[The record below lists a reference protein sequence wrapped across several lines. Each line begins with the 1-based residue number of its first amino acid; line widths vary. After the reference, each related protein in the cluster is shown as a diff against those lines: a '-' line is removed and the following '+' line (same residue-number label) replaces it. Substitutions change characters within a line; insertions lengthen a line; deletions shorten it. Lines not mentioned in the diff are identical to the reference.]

1 MDRPEA
7 LKNRALAWNKMNP
20 RTVTEIN
27 SLSRGEFVR
36 VLGPVFE
43 RSPWI
48 AEATWPKRPFASREA
63 LYAALCETVAGAG
76 AEKQLALIRSH
87 PDLAG
92 KLASAGAL
100 TAASTREQADAG
112 LDRLTP
118 EETGLFRENNTAY
131 RAKFGFPFVICARLN
146 RKEAM
151 LNGFRARLPNSPE
164 QEIQTALQE
173 IFKIAE
179 LRLNDLISN

>member
-1 MDRPEA
+1 
-7 LKNRALAWNKMNP
+7 MNL

-27 SLSRGEFVR
+27 SLARDEFVR

-43 RSPWI
+43 RSPWV
-48 AEATWPKRPFASREA
+48 AEATWPKRPFASRET
-63 LYAALCETVAGAG
+63 LHTALCETVAGAG
-76 AEKQLALIRSH
+76 TEKQLELIRSH

-92 KLASAGAL
+92 KLAPTGAL
-100 TAASTREQADAG
+100 TAASVREQADAG
-112 LDRLTP
+112 LDRLTL
-118 EETGLFRENNTAY
+118 EEAELFRKNNAEY

-146 RKEAM
+146 RKEAI
-151 LNGFRARLPNSPE
+151 LNGFRARLPNSRE

-173 IFKIAE
+173 IFKIAG

>member
-1 MDRPEA
+1 
-7 LKNRALAWNKMNP
+7 MNL

-27 SLSRGEFVR
+27 SLSRDEFVR
-36 VLGPVFE
+36 VIGPVFE
-43 RSPWI
+43 QSPWI
-48 AEATWPKRPFASREA
+48 PEDAWLKRPFASREA
-63 LYAALCETVAGAG
+63 LHAALCETVTCAG

-92 KLASAGAL
+92 RLASAGAL
-100 TAASTREQADAG
+100 TAESAREQAGAG

-118 EETGLFRENNTAY
+118 KETELFRKSNAAY
-131 RAKFGFPFVICARLN
+131 RKKFGFPFVICARLN
-146 RKEAM
+146 RTETI

-173 IFKIAE
+173 IFRIAE
-179 LRLNDLISN
+179 LRLNDLISH

>member
-1 MDRPEA
+1 
-7 LKNRALAWNKMNP
+7 MNL

-27 SLSRGEFVR
+27 SLARDEFVR

-48 AEATWPKRPFASREA
+48 AEVTWSKRPFASLEA
-63 LYAALCETVAGAG
+63 LHAALCETVTGAG
-76 AEKQLALIRSH
+76 MEQQLELIRSH

-92 KLASAGAL
+92 KLAPNGAL
-100 TAASTREQADAG
+100 TAASAREQADAG
-112 LDRLTP
+112 LNGLTP
-118 EETGLFRENNTAY
+118 EEAELFRQNNTAY

-146 RKEAM
+146 RKEAI
-151 LNGFRARLPNSPE
+151 LNGFRARLPNSRQ

-173 IFKIAE
+173 IFKIAG

>member
-1 MDRPEA
+1 MDRLKA
-7 LKNRALAWNKMNP
+7 LRIGALAWNKMNS
-20 RTVTEIN
+20 RTVTEVN
-27 SLSRGEFVR
+27 SLSCDEFVR

-43 RSPWI
+43 RSPWV
-48 AEATWPKRPFASREA
+48 AEATWPKRPFASRAA
-63 LYAALCETVAGAG
+63 LHAALCETVACTGAR
-76 AEKQLALIRSH
+76 KQLALIRSH

-100 TAASTREQADAG
+100 TAASAHEQADAG

-118 EETGLFRENNTAY
+118 EETGLFRENNAAY

-146 RKEAM
+146 RKEAI
-151 LNGFRARLPNSPE
+151 LDGFRARLPNSRE

>member
-1 MDRPEA
+1 
-7 LKNRALAWNKMNP
+7 MNL

-27 SLSRGEFVR
+27 SLSRDEFVR
-36 VLGPVFE
+36 LIGPVFE
-43 RSPWI
+43 QSPWI
-48 AEATWPKRPFASREA
+48 AEAAWQKRPFASREA
-63 LYAALCETVAGAG
+63 LHAALCEIVAGAG

-92 KLASAGAL
+92 RLASAGAL
-100 TAASTREQADAG
+100 TAASAREQANAG

-118 EETGLFRENNTAY
+118 EETGLFLENNAAY

-146 RKEAM
+146 RKEAI
-151 LNGFRARLPNSPE
+151 LNGFRARLPNSRE
-164 QEIQTALQE
+164 QEVQTALQE

>member
-1 MDRPEA
+1 MK
-7 LKNRALAWNKMNP
+7 L

-36 VLGPVFE
+36 LIGPVFE
-43 RSPWI
+43 QSSWI
-48 AEATWPKRPFASREA
+48 AEAAWAKRPFASREA
-63 LYAALCETVAGAG
+63 LHAALCETVAVAG

-87 PDLAG
+87 PDLAER
-92 KLASAGAL
+92 LAPAGAL
-100 TAASTREQADAG
+100 TAESAREQADAG
-112 LDRLTP
+112 LDQLTP
-118 EETGLFRENNTAY
+118 EETGLFRKNNAAY

-146 RKEAM
+146 RKEAI
-151 LNGFRARLPNSPE
+151 LNGFRARLPNSPA
-164 QEIQTALQE
+164 QEMQTALRE